1 MSTAAA
7 MTQETPTM
15 NWTTP
20 DLCDDHGDAV
30 RVAQPLLRHFG
41 GREAFCGP
49 IATVKC
55 FEDNSKVGESLRAA
69 GKGRVLVV
77 DGGGSLRRSLLG
89 DKLVQ
94 LAIDNNWAGI
104 VINGCAR
111 DIEQVRDMPIGV
123 MALASIPRKTEKR
136 GEGRCGLPVEFA
148 GVTFNPDEY
157 LYADANGII
166 VTERALT
173 S

>member
-1 MSTAAA
+1 MAATALSA
-7 MTQETPTM
+7 TQPPR
-15 NWTTP
+15 WTTP
-20 DLCDDHGDAV
+20 DLCDAYGDAV
-30 RVAQPLLRHFG
+30 RVAEPLLRHFG
-41 GREAFCGP
+41 GQEAFCGR

-69 GKGRVLVV
+69 GDARVLVV

-104 VINGCAR
+104 IINGCAR
-111 DIEQVRDMPIGV
+111 DIEQVREMPVGV

-136 GEGRCGLPVEFA
+136 GEGRCAIPVEFA
-148 GVTFNPDEY
+148 GLTFNPDEY
-157 LYADANGII
+157 IYADANGII
-166 VTERALT
+166 VSAQPLAL
-173 S
+173 